1 MIETL
6 IYLLED
12 CEEDAYIVKRLMGNS
27 GMHTFKLREYTTLT
41 ALENAVSILPPDII
55 ITDMN
60 LPESKGLATVVEVK
74 RIAGDCPIIVLTGFE
89 DESTGYDAIQLG
101 AQDFIPKAELTGNLL
116 KRSIRFSLERF
127 NLLKNLEEKSV
138 RDPLTLL
145 HNRNAF
151 EQRLAEVLSEALR
164 YEQNFGLL
172 FFDVNEFKEIND
184 MHGHLVG
191 DQVLKSL
198 ASRLNLFK
206 RASDFVSRFAGDEF
220 VMIVKNVTSADDLES
235 IAKSKYVSLKDTYSV
250 ASADKK
256 LLRLDLSVSVGAA
269 LYDTHGKTYEEL
281 LESADKAM
289 YCAKKNGKG
298 WSLPMERDLCDS
310 EA

>member
-27 GMHTFKLREYTTLT
+27 RMHTFKLREYSTIGE
-41 ALENAVSILPPDII
+41 LEKAINILPPDII

-60 LPESKGLATVVEVK
+60 LPESKGLNTVVEVK
-74 RIAGDCPIIVLTGFE
+74 RIAGECPIIVLTGFE
-89 DESTGYDAIQLG
+89 DDTTGYDAIQLG

-116 KRSIRFSLERF
+116 KRSIRFSMERF

-138 RDPLTLL
+138 RDSLTLL

-151 EQRLAEVLSEALR
+151 EQRLAEVLSEVER
-164 YEQNFGLL
+164 YEQYFGLL

-191 DQVLKSL
+191 DQVLKSI
-198 ASRLNLFK
+198 ATRLNLFK
-206 RASDFVSRFAGDEF
+206 RASDFVARFGGDEF
-220 VMIVKNVTSADDLES
+220 VMIVKNVTSADDLEN
-235 IAKSKYVSLKDTYSV
+235 IAKTKHQSLNDTYSL
-250 ASADKK
+250 ASANKT
-256 LLRLDLSVSVGAA
+256 LLRLELSVSVGAA
-269 LYDTHGKTYEEL
+269 LYKEHGKTYEEL
-281 LESADKAM
+281 IESADKAM
-289 YCAKKNGKG
+289 YCAKKNGQG
-298 WSLPMERDLCDS
+298 WSLPAERNLCDS
-310 EA
+310 ST